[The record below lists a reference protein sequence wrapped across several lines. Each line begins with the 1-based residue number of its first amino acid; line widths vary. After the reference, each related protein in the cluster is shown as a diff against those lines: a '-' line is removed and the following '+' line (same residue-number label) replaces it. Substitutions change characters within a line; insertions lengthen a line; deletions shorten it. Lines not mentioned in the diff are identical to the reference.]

1 MVNKVNGQKY
11 YEYTKVSSQKRKSAE
26 SSEFHM
32 NLDKQ
37 GVIYEKSE
45 EKEETSKAKEPERSD
60 DAARQRQHGGVKVEI
75 SRQGQERAVMERQRT
90 ALVERIRGFT
100 ENAISLL
107 RALWDRIWNDAT
119 KEAEFP
125 EVLAEHIEEAEEMK
139 QELQVRHPLEE
150 RDSLAWSLYTQE
162 EVRAIFKRGDAKE
175 IQDFLSEHGE
185 RHLAKNSDL
194 LTQYD
199 RSGSIVGLNRSDKE
213 RILHG
218 DRNEIEL

>member
-37 GVIYEKSE
+37 AVNASG
-45 EKEETSKAKEPERSD
+45 
-60 DAARQRQHGGVKVEI
+60 QRQHGGVRVEI
-75 SRQGQERAVMERQRT
+75 SRQGQERAVMEKQR
-90 ALVERIRGFT
+90 AAFVEQIRRFT
-100 ENAISLL
+100 ENTISFIK
-107 RALWDRIWNDAT
+107 ALWNRIWNDT
-119 KEAEFP
+119 PKEAEFP
-125 EVLAEHIEEAEEMK
+125 EILAEHIEEAEGEK
-139 QELQVRHPLEE
+139 QELEVRHPLEE

-162 EVRAIFKRGDAKE
+162 EVRAIFRRGDAKE

-199 RSGSIVGLNRSDKE
+199 RSGSIVGLDRSDKE